1 MLQAL
6 LREAHC
12 LMTIQNTTFR
22 RNDIVLRFI
31 FIFLPLAL
39 FFGSL
44 TVIFYYKDV
53 TSQRLAME
61 QSELYKV
68 NSQIKTVRSKFEH
81 IITDLRFLVLQGE
94 LAAYL
99 ENQDEQT
106 RTSLAEEL
114 LRFSRIKKI
123 YEQIQFIDDQ
133 GAEKIRID
141 GGDNP
146 VIAGQQNGVPDKSA
160 QDYFRQAIGLPAS
173 GVFISPLETGGGGS
187 DIRPGKQV
195 VRFSMP
201 VMDSMKTPQGVIVL
215 NYAITHLVEDLQT
228 ASINSPGQ
236 TILVTPR
243 GRYLNEALP
252 LEGDDQAAA
261 GYPLRRLPAEEWASI
276 RSVESGQFYSEEG
289 LVTFDTVY
297 PLPLAPAGEA
307 VMSSAVDLDY
317 LWKNISFV
325 PQNVL
330 QEWPE
335 KILGRIL
342 LLYGV
347 CLVIIAVSSFVLA
360 RTSVRRRRAE
370 KAMRENEEE
379 LRAINEAA
387 ANAIIAIDNN
397 KNVLHWNPAAERLFQ
412 YTAEEVVDKPITSII
427 SPPKHQSTFTKMSR
441 RFKMPVD
448 TGSMEAKTIEL
459 YGYKKDGTEFPVEVS
474 FSAFKKGEQWH
485 TVGIIR
491 DISARRK
498 MEKEVLRAN
507 KFESLGVLSSGIA
520 HDFNNL
526 LTAIIGNINLV
537 SKLSGTSSDSLDL
550 LKNAEK
556 AARRAK
562 ALTQQLLTFSKEG
575 MPVRKTVA
583 VDRLVRDSVEF
594 ALHGSAITS
603 SFDIADDL
611 LLVDIDAGQ
620 IGQVLQNIVTN
631 GRQAIRGSGAIHIS
645 CRNVDPAQVE
655 ALPDKVNG
663 QFIEIAIS
671 DTGQGIPAKEQGK
684 IFEPYFTTKDHGS
697 GLGLTIAAS
706 IIQRHDGFIT
716 FDSAED
722 RGSTFRVYLPAAVDQ
737 QPEKEQ
743 QKRKGKG
750 KNFKIMVVDNEEMLL
765 NIAGRMLVH
774 LGHECV
780 CARTAREALD
790 IYKHLWKTGTPVD
803 GVIID
808 LTLPGGMGGKETAAA
823 IFDINSEARIIVSSG
838 YSNDPVMVDFDE
850 YGFCAAIAKPF
861 DMDELAEVIEEVL
874 E

>member
-1 MLQAL
+1 MSN
-6 LREAHC
+6 
-12 LMTIQNTTFR
+12 QNTIFR
-22 RNDIVLRFI
+22 RNDIVLRFL
-31 FIFLPLAL
+31 FIFLSLAF
-39 FFGSL
+39 FFGVL
-44 TVIFYYKDV
+44 TFIFYYKDV
-53 TSQRLAME
+53 SSQQLTME
-61 QSELYKV
+61 KGELYKV

-81 IITDLRFLVLQGE
+81 IITDLRFLVLQSE
-94 LAAYL
+94 ITAYL
-99 ENQDEQT
+99 KNHSAENRT
-106 RTSLAEEL
+106 RLTEEL
-114 LRFSRIKKI
+114 LRFSRTKRI
-123 YEQIQFIDDQ
+123 YERIQLVDGRGLEIL
-133 GAEKIRID
+133 RID
-141 GGDNP
+141 GGP
-146 VIAGQQNGVPDKSA
+146 APAATAGEELRDWSA
-160 QDYFRQAIGLPAS
+160 QPSFRQAMGLPES
-173 GVFISPLETGGGGS
+173 GVFISPFEAGGEETGAYGTG
-187 DIRPGKQV
+187 RQV
-195 VRFSMP
+195 IRFSMP
-201 VMDSMKTPQGVIVL
+201 VIDSAQTPRGVIVL
-215 NYAITHLVEDLQT
+215 NYAIHHLVQDLQA

-236 TILVTPR
+236 TILVTPH
-243 GRYLNEALP
+243 GRYLNGPPPSE
-252 LEGDDQAAA
+252 DDAAAAA
-261 GYPLRRLPAEEWASI
+261 GYRLNQLPAEEWATI

-289 LVTFDTVY
+289 LLTFDTVY
-297 PLPLAPAGEA
+297 PLALALSGESA
-307 VMSSAVDLDY
+307 ISSAVEAGY
-317 LWKNISFV
+317 LWKTISFV
-325 PQNVL
+325 PQKVL
-330 QEWPE
+330 QQWPE

-441 RFKMPVD
+441 RFRMPGD
-448 TGSMEAKTIEL
+448 TGGMEAKTIEL

-474 FSAFKKGEQWH
+474 FSAFKKGDQWH

-520 HDFNNL
+520 LDFNNL

-537 SKLSGTSSDSLDL
+537 SKLSGTPSDSLDL

-575 MPVRKTVA
+575 VPVRKTVA
-583 VDRLVRDSVEF
+583 IDRLVRDSVEF
-594 ALHGSAITS
+594 ALHGSSIAS
-603 SFDIADDL
+603 SFDIAGDL

-620 IGQVLQNIVTN
+620 IGQVIQNIVTN

-645 CRNVDPAQVE
+645 CRNVDDPAQVE
-655 ALPDKVNG
+655 ALPNKVNG
-663 QFIEIAIS
+663 QFIAIAIS
-671 DTGQGIPAKEQGK
+671 DTGQGIPEKDQKK

-706 IIQRHDGFIT
+706 IIRRHDGYIT
-716 FDSAED
+716 VHSAED
-722 RGSTFRVYLPAAVDQ
+722 RGSTFTVYLPAAVDQ
-737 QPEKEQ
+737 RPAGEEE
-743 QKRKGKG
+743 KRKGKG
-750 KNFKIMVVDNEEMLL
+750 KNFKILVVDNEEMLL

-780 CARTAREALD
+780 CARTSREALD

-823 IFDINSEARIIVSSG
+823 IFDINAEARIIVSSG

-850 YGFCAAIAKPF
+850 FGFCAAIAKPF